1 MIRVVQLPDVVET
14 KKQLQDTKQRINN
27 WRTKIHNTEN
37 LSTGSPDSD
46 PVDTRAA
53 EIALDRQTHGQHVNS
68 SKSHSLS
75 LPGRHWATGDTK
87 QETARRKVEK
97 KRGGTIQP
105 DMTRD
110 NRATKIQNHCCS
122 SSSSDGCRQARQ
134 DTRLQ
139 TTSRDKVLS
148 RILKYISK
156 VCQKLKSNNIHYSGI
171 SNPSPFQDATMCQC
185 WSRGADFGPTC
196 ASKRYPDWS

>member
-1 MIRVVQLPDVVET
+1 MIRAVQLSDMVET
-14 KKQLQDTKQRINN
+14 KKQPQDTKQRISN

-53 EIALDRQTHGQHVNS
+53 EIAPDRQTRDQHVHS

-75 LPGRHWATGDTK
+75 LPGRCWATGDTK
-87 QETARRKVEK
+87 QETARKVEK
-97 KRGGTIQP
+97 KRGGKIQP

-110 NRATKIQNHCCS
+110 NRETKIQNHRRS

-139 TTSRDKVLS
+139 MTSRDKVLS

-156 VCQKLKSNNIHYSGI
+156 VCQKLKRNNIHYSGI
-171 SNPSPFQDATMCQC
+171 SNPSPFQNATMCQC
-185 WSRGADFGPTC
+185 WSRGADFGSTC